1 MNQKDF
7 CTKHCTISGN
17 QYEERRGT
25 DVPVPGELK
34 TLGWESRV
42 LRFRITSSGNYV
54 TLSKS
59 PKFSEPPFPHWFNV
73 LVG

>member
-1 MNQKDF
+1 MSGTGMNQKDF

-34 TLGWESRV
+34 NSGLGV
-42 LRFRITSSGNYV
+42 
-54 TLSKS
+54 KS
-59 PKFSEPPFPHWFNV
+59 TEV
-73 LVG
+73 